1 MNQSQPLPAP
11 RRAPGLF
18 WPIILI
24 GLGVILLLS
33 NLGRLPADP
42 WPLIWRLWPVIL
54 IVIGL
59 DILLGRRSVWGGM
72 FSAAL
77 ALFLIGGVV
86 ALLYIARN
94 YPTWYYINVPGYNI
108 NVPASYTQ
116 HISHPLGDVSQAQVR
131 IDFPGGLG
139 TLSALEDSSNLIEG
153 DVSYPGQL
161 VDLFST
167 SGSSARV
174 QLGSRFFGWG
184 LMWSGASSRRWTLG
198 LNPRVEYDLTLDT
211 GSGSYELDLRKLT
224 LRSFALDSGSGHMV
238 LTLPDAEKAPR
249 RFRLNTGSGAVD
261 IRAPEGAALRVEY
274 DGGSGALI
282 APGLHKVGGGR
293 RDGVYE
299 SAGFSLGGQYIVI
312 ELDGGSG
319 SVTIR

>member
-42 WPLIWRLWPVIL
+42 WPLLSRLWPVIL

-59 DILLGRRSVWGGM
+59 DILLGRRSVWGGV

-77 ALFLIGGVV
+77 ALLVIGSVI
-86 ALLYIARN
+86 ALLYIAQN
-94 YPTWYYINVPGYNI
+94 YPTWYHFS
-108 NVPASYTQ
+108 ASEFHTQ
-116 HISHPLGDVSQAQVR
+116 HIAHPLGDVRQAEVR

-153 DVSYPGQL
+153 DVTYPGEL
-161 VDLFST
+161 VDMFSS

-174 QLGSRFFGWG
+174 QLDSRFFGWG
-184 LMWSGASSRRWTLG
+184 LMWREAGSRRWMLG
-198 LNPRVEYDLTLDT
+198 LNPRAEYDLTLDT
-211 GSGSYELDLRKLT
+211 GSGSYEFDLRKLT
-224 LRSFALDSGSGHMV
+224 LRSFALDSGSGYV
-238 LTLPDAEKAPR
+238 ALTLPDAEKAPR
-249 RFRLNTGSGAVD
+249 RFRLNAGSGAVD

-282 APGLHKVGGGR
+282 VPGLRKVSGGR

-299 SAGFSLGGQYIVI
+299 SAGFSPSGLYLII

>member
-18 WPIILI
+18 WPIILV

-59 DILLGRRSVWGGM
+59 DILLGRRSVWGGV

-77 ALFLIGGVV
+77 ALLVIGGVI
-86 ALLYIARN
+86 ALLYIAQN
-94 YPTWYYINVPGYNI
+94 YPAWYHFDVPTFH
-108 NVPASYTQ
+108 TQ
-116 HISHPLGDVSQAQVR
+116 HIAHPLGDVRQADVR

-153 DVSYPGQL
+153 DVSYPGEL
-161 VDLFST
+161 VDLFSS

-174 QLGSRFFGWG
+174 QLDSRSFGWG
-184 LMWSGASSRRWTLG
+184 LMWRETGSRRWTLG
-198 LNPRVEYDLTLDT
+198 LNPRAEYDLTLDT
-211 GSGSYELDLRKLT
+211 GSGSYELDLRKLG
-224 LRSFALDSGSGHMV
+224 LRSLALDSGSGHV
-238 LTLPDAEKAPR
+238 ALTLPDAEKAPR
-249 RFRLNTGSGAVD
+249 RLRLDTGSGAVD
-261 IRAPEGAALRVEY
+261 VRAPEGTALRVEY

-282 APGLHKVGGGR
+282 APGLHKVSGGR
-293 RDGVYE
+293 RDGIYE

>member
-1 MNQSQPLPAP
+1 MNQNQPLPSP

-42 WPLIWRLWPVIL
+42 WPLVWRLWPVIL

-77 ALFLIGGVV
+77 ALFLIGGVI

-94 YPTWYYINVPGYNI
+94 YPTWYRFS
-108 NVPASYTQ
+108 ASEFHTQ
-116 HISHPLGDVSQAQVR
+116 HIAHPLGDVRQADVR

-153 DVSYPGQL
+153 DVSYPGDL
-161 VDLFST
+161 MDLFSS

-174 QLGSRFFGWG
+174 QLDSRFFGWG
-184 LMWSGASSRRWTLG
+184 LMWRETGSRRWTLG
-198 LNPRVEYDLTLDT
+198 LNPRAEYDLTLDT
-211 GSGSYELDLRKLT
+211 GSGSYEFDLRKLT
-224 LRSFALDSGSGHMV
+224 LRSFELDSGSGYV
-238 LTLPDAEKAPR
+238 ALTLPDAEKAPR
-249 RFRLNTGSGAVD
+249 RFRLNSGSGAVD
-261 IRAPEGAALRVEY
+261 IRAPEGVALRVEY

-282 APGLHKVGGGR
+282 APGLHKVSGGR

>member
-1 MNQSQPLPAP
+1 MNQNQSLPTP
-11 RRAPGLF
+11 RRGPGLF

-42 WPLIWRLWPVIL
+42 WPLLSRLWPVIL

-77 ALFLIGGVV
+77 ALLVV
-86 ALLYIARN
+86 GSVIALLYVAQN
-94 YPTWYYINVPGYNI
+94 YPTWYHFDVPGFH
-108 NVPASYTQ
+108 TQ
-116 HISHPLGDVSQAQVR
+116 HIAHPLGDVQQADVR

-139 TLSALEDSSNLIEG
+139 TLSALEDSANLIEG
-153 DVSYPGQL
+153 DVTYYGDL
-161 VDLFST
+161 VDMFSS

-174 QLGSRFFGWG
+174 QLDSHFFGWG
-184 LMWSGASSRRWTLG
+184 LMWSEAGARRWTLG
-198 LNPRVEYDLTLDT
+198 LNPRAEYDLTLDT
-211 GSGSYELDLRKLT
+211 GSGSYEFDLRKLG
-224 LRSFALDSGSGHMV
+224 LRSFTLDSGSGYV
-238 LTLPDAEKAPR
+238 SLTLPDAEKAPR
-249 RFRLNTGSGAVD
+249 RVRLNTGSGAVD
-261 IRAPEGAALRVEY
+261 IRAPEGGALRVEY
-274 DGGSGALI
+274 DAGSGALI
-282 APGLHKVGGGR
+282 APGLHKVSGGR

-299 SAGFSLGGQYIVI
+299 SAGFSPSGQYVII

-319 SVTIR
+319 RVTIR

>member
-1 MNQSQPLPAP
+1 MNQNQPLPAP

-42 WPLIWRLWPVIL
+42 WPLLSRLWPVIL

-59 DILLGRRSVWGGM
+59 DVLLGRRSVWGGV

-77 ALFLIGGVV
+77 ALLVIGSVI
-86 ALLYIARN
+86 ALLYIAQN
-94 YPTWYYINVPGYNI
+94 YPTWYSFGT
-108 NVPASYTQ
+108 SEFHTQ
-116 HISHPLGDVSQAQVR
+116 HIAHPLGDVRQAEVR

-153 DVSYPGQL
+153 DVSYPGEL
-161 VDLFST
+161 VNLFSS

-174 QLGSRFFGWG
+174 QLDSRFFGWG
-184 LMWSGASSRRWTLG
+184 LTWPKASSRRWTLG
-198 LNPRVEYDLTLDT
+198 LNPRSEYDLTLDT
-211 GSGSYELDLRKLT
+211 RSGRYELDLRKLT
-224 LRSFALDSGSGHMV
+224 LRSFALDSGSGYV
-238 LTLPDAEKAPR
+238 ALTLPDAEKAPR
-249 RFRLNTGSGAVD
+249 RFRLNAGSGAVD
-261 IRAPEGAALRVEY
+261 IRAPEGVALRVEY

-282 APGLHKVGGGR
+282 APGLRKVSGGR

-299 SAGFSLGGQYIVI
+299 SVGFSPSGPYVII

>member
-18 WPIILI
+18 WPIILV

-59 DILLGRRSVWGGM
+59 DILLGRRSVWGGV

-77 ALFLIGGVV
+77 ALLVIGGVI
-86 ALLYIARN
+86 ALLYIAQN
-94 YPTWYYINVPGYNI
+94 YPTWYHFDVPGFH
-108 NVPASYTQ
+108 TQ
-116 HISHPLGDVSQAQVR
+116 HIAHPLGDVRQADVR

-153 DVSYPGQL
+153 DVSYPGEL
-161 VDLFST
+161 ADLFSS

-174 QLGSRFFGWG
+174 QLDSRYVGWG
-184 LMWSGASSRRWTLG
+184 LMWRETGSRRWILG
-198 LNPRVEYDLTLDT
+198 LNPRAEYDLTLDT
-211 GSGSYELDLRKLT
+211 GSGSYELDLRKLG
-224 LRSFALDSGSGHMV
+224 LRSLALDSGSGHV
-238 LTLPDAEKAPR
+238 ALTLPDAEKAPR
-249 RFRLNTGSGAVD
+249 RLKLDIGSGAVD
-261 IRAPEGAALRVEY
+261 IRAPEGVALRVEY

-282 APGLHKVGGGR
+282 APGLHKVSGGR

-299 SAGFSLGGQYIVI
+299 SAGFSPSGQYIII

>member
-18 WPIILI
+18 WPIILV

-42 WPLIWRLWPVIL
+42 WPLIGRLWPVIL

-86 ALLYIARN
+86 ALLYIAQNR
-94 YPTWYYINVPGYNI
+94 PTWYYINVPG
-108 NVPASYTQ
+108 SYAQ
-116 HISHPLGDVSQAQVR
+116 HIAHPLGDVSQAQVR
-131 IDFPGGLG
+131 IGFPGGLG
-139 TLSALEDSSNLIEG
+139 TLSALEDSANLIEG

-161 VDLFST
+161 VDLFSN

-174 QLGSRFFGWG
+174 QLDSRSFGWG
-184 LMWSGASSRRWTLG
+184 LVWRETGSHRWTLG

-224 LRSFALDSGSGHMV
+224 LHSFALDSGSGHV
-238 LTLPDAEKAPR
+238 ALTLPDVEKAPR
-249 RFRLNTGSGAVD
+249 RLRLDTGSGAVD
-261 IRAPEGAALRVEY
+261 VRAPEGTALRVEY

-282 APGLHKVGGGR
+282 APGLHKVSGGR

-299 SAGFSLGGQYIVI
+299 SAGFSPSGQYIVI
-312 ELDGGSG
+312 ELDSGSG

>member
-33 NLGRLPADP
+33 NLGRLPDDP
-42 WPLIWRLWPVIL
+42 WPLVWRLWPVIL

-59 DILLGRRSVWGGM
+59 DILLGRRSVWGGV

-77 ALFLIGGVV
+77 ALLVIGSVI
-86 ALLYIARN
+86 ALLYIAQN
-94 YPTWYYINVPGYNI
+94 YPTWY
-108 NVPASYTQ
+108 SFSTSEFHTQ
-116 HISHPLGDVSQAQVR
+116 HITHPLGDARQADVR

-153 DVSYPGQL
+153 DVTYYGDM
-161 VDLFST
+161 VDMFSS

-174 QLGSRFFGWG
+174 QLDSRFFGWG
-184 LMWSGASSRRWTLG
+184 LMWRETGSRRWTLG
-198 LNPRVEYDLTLDT
+198 LNPRAEYDLTLDT
-211 GSGSYELDLRKLT
+211 TSGSYELDLSRLT
-224 LRSFALDSGSGHMV
+224 LRSFALDSGSGHVV
-238 LTLPDAEKAPR
+238 LTLPDAEKAPH
-249 RFRLNTGSGAVD
+249 RLRLDTGSGAVD
-261 IRAPEGAALRVEY
+261 IRAPEGVALRVEY

-282 APGLHKVGGGR
+282 APGLHKVSGGR

-299 SAGFSLGGQYIVI
+299 SAGFSPSGPYLII
-312 ELDGGSG
+312 ELDSGSG